1 MNRGSMWIHVVAA
14 VAALGFAWVTATR
27 VEEKKGGPSSVTLL
41 EAKPD
46 TIASLRYRWDTG
58 QTSTTFTGA
67 GVSRRALVQVDREL
81 PPKKPDPKAADATA
95 ASPPA
100 SVDPQR
106 EQGTVPGGKAVLAS
120 ATALEPLKTKRTLG
134 VVDGDRLL
142 AMGLAPPLRFLEVT
156 TTSGQMLSLEIGE
169 QSYGAQGR
177 YARVV
182 GDPTVHLL
190 DQAVIAG
197 LEGGLDALLEK
208 RVLLGE
214 LETIKGF
221 DVVVGDQR
229 ASFVHVDKDQ
239 PSTRYF
245 ALRDEPTTK
254 REAVGKLMTSLR
266 NLRGTALAPADVA
279 AGAAAATFVVDVV
292 GMPQKIEI
300 LERADG
306 NGHLARVGAFTWT
319 LSATA
324 GKEIVDDAST
334 ALNEDSASAATGTAP

>member
-14 VAALGFAWVTATR
+14 VAALGFAWATATR
-27 VEEKKGGPSSVTLL
+27 VEEKMGGPSSVTLL
-41 EAKPD
+41 ETKPD
-46 TIASLRYRWDTG
+46 TVASVRYRWDKG
-58 QTSTTFTGA
+58 QTSTTFTGT

-81 PPKKPDPKAADATA
+81 PAKKPDPKATEASAPATEA
-95 ASPPA
+95 
-100 SVDPQR
+100 PQR
-106 EQGTVPGGKAVLAS
+106 EQGTVPGGKAVLAA

-134 VVDGDRLL
+134 AVDDGRLL
-142 AMGLAPPLRFLEVT
+142 AMGLAPPLRFLDVT
-156 TTSGQMLSLEIGE
+156 TVSGKTLSLEIGE

-190 DQAVIAG
+190 DQAVVAG

-214 LETIKGF
+214 LEAIKGF
-221 DVVVGDQR
+221 DVVAGDQR

-245 ALRDEPTTK
+245 ALRDEPSIK

-266 NLRGTALAPADVA
+266 NLRGTALAPADIA
-279 AGAAAATFVVDVV
+279 AGAAVATFVVDVV
-292 GMPQKIEI
+292 GLPQKIEI
-300 LERADG
+300 FERADG
-306 NGHLARVGAFTWT
+306 NGHLARVGTFTWT

-334 ALNEDSASAATGTAP
+334 AMNEEPAAAATGSAP

>member
-1 MNRGSMWIHVVAA
+1 MNRGSMWMHVVAA

-41 EAKPD
+41 DTKPD
-46 TIASLRYRWDTG
+46 TIASVRYRWDKG
-58 QTSTTFTGA
+58 QTATTFSGA
-67 GVSRRALVQVDREL
+67 GVSRRALVQVDREV
-81 PPKKPDPKAADATA
+81 PAKKPDPKATEP
-95 ASPPA
+95 STTTEP
-100 SVDPQR
+100 PQR
-106 EQGTVPGGKAVLAS
+106 EQGTIPGGKAVLAA

-134 VVDGDRLL
+134 VVDGERLL
-142 AMGLAPPLRFLEVT
+142 AMGLSPPLRFLDVT
-156 TTSGQMLSLEIGE
+156 TTTGKTLSLEIGE

-190 DQAVIAG
+190 DQAVVAG

-214 LETIKGF
+214 LEAIKGF
-221 DVVVGDQR
+221 DVVVAGGRGEQR

-239 PSTRYF
+239 PATRYF
-245 ALRDEPTTK
+245 ALRDEPATK

-266 NLRGTALAPADVA
+266 NLRGTALAPADVV
-279 AGAAAATFVVDVV
+279 AGAAVAMFAVDVV

-306 NGHLARVGAFTWT
+306 NGHLARVGQFTWT

-324 GKEIVDDAST
+324 GKEIVEDATT
-334 ALNEDSASAATGTAP
+334 ALNEDAAATGTAP